1 MARTSVQ
8 HKYVSRFKGIGM
20 RRGSFFCLV
29 SAKQE
34 FINTKNAK
42 TWSKGTRLCK
52 LFGDQVDVIVQS

>member
-1 MARTSVQ
+1 MGLVRLVIS
-8 HKYVSRFKGIGM
+8 KG
-20 RRGSFFCLV
+20 RQSFLV

-34 FINTKNAK
+34 FMNTKNAK